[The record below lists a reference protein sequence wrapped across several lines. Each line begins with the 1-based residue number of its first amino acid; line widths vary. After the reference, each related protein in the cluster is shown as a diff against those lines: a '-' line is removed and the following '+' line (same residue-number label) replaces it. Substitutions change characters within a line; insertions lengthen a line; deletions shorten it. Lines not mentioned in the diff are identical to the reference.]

1 MDLIY
6 FFLNITWVEAV
17 VTSLFLSFILI
28 APIYT
33 RLIGVICFMFCII
46 FLFFELVIDRGVDR
60 QVNLFP
66 PSPYYVEKV
75 VKKYELQEFL
85 YSYPS
90 GLKLEM
96 ALKSSTMGFGICLLN
111 KYEGFLCSG
120 YLKYFENKLIGYKNE
135 ILEKR
140 SEGKKE
146 DKKAY
151 DGAIERQRNID
162 NHFN

>member
-6 FFLNITWVEAV
+6 FFLDITWVEAV

-46 FLFFELVIDRGVDR
+46 FCFFGLVIDRGVDR

>member
-6 FFLNITWVEAV
+6 FFLDITWVEAV

-28 APIYT
+28 VPIYT

-46 FLFFELVIDRGVDR
+46 FLFFGLVIDRGVDR

-111 KYEGFLCSG
+111 KYEGSICSG

>member
-6 FFLNITWVEAV
+6 FFLDITWVEV
-17 VTSLFLSFILI
+17 VVILFFLSSILI
-28 APIYT
+28 TPIHT
-33 RLIGVICFMFCII
+33 RLIGAICFMFWII
-46 FLFFELVIDRGVDR
+46 FLFFGFVIDQGGDR

-120 YLKYFENKLIGYKNE
+120 YLKYFENKLIGHKNE

>member
-1 MDLIY
+1 
-6 FFLNITWVEAV
+6 
-17 VTSLFLSFILI
+17 
-28 APIYT
+28 
-33 RLIGVICFMFCII
+33 MFCII
-46 FLFFELVIDRGVDR
+46 FLFFGFVIDRGVDR

>member
-1 MDLIY
+1 M
-6 FFLNITWVEAV
+6 
-17 VTSLFLSFILI
+17 
-28 APIYT
+28 
-33 RLIGVICFMFCII
+33 
-46 FLFFELVIDRGVDR
+46 IDQGGDR
-60 QVNLFP
+60 QVSLFP

-140 SEGKKE
+140 SEGKKRI
-146 DKKAY
+146 KKPTM
-151 DGAIERQRNID
+151 EL
-162 NHFN
+162 

>member
-6 FFLNITWVEAV
+6 FFLDITWVEV
-17 VTSLFLSFILI
+17 VVILFFLSSILI
-28 APIYT
+28 TPIHT
-33 RLIGVICFMFCII
+33 RLIGAICFMFWII
-46 FLFFELVIDRGVDR
+46 FVFFGFVLDQGGDR

-111 KYEGFLCSG
+111 KYEGSICSG

-140 SEGKKE
+140 SEGKRE

-151 DGAIERQRNID
+151 DEAIERQRNID

>member
-1 MDLIY
+1 
-6 FFLNITWVEAV
+6 
-17 VTSLFLSFILI
+17 
-28 APIYT
+28 
-33 RLIGVICFMFCII
+33 MFCII

>member
-6 FFLNITWVEAV
+6 FFLDITWVEV
-17 VTSLFLSFILI
+17 VVILFFLSSILI
-28 APIYT
+28 TPIHT
-33 RLIGVICFMFCII
+33 RLIGVICFMFWII
-46 FLFFELVIDRGVDR
+46 FVFFGFVIDQGGDR

-111 KYEGFLCSG
+111 KYEGSICSG

-140 SEGKKE
+140 SEGKRE

-151 DGAIERQRNID
+151 DEAIERQRNID

>member
-6 FFLNITWVEAV
+6 FFLDITWVEAV
-17 VTSLFLSFILI
+17 VTSLFLTFIL
-28 APIYT
+28 AVPIYT

-46 FLFFELVIDRGVDR
+46 FCFFGFVIDGGVDR
-60 QVNLFP
+60 EVNLFP

-85 YSYPS
+85 DSYPS

-96 ALKSSTMGFGICLLN
+96 ALKSSTLGFGICLLN
-111 KYEGFLCSG
+111 KYEGSICSG

-140 SEGKKE
+140 SEGKRE

-151 DGAIERQRNID
+151 DEAIERQRNID

>member
-6 FFLNITWVEAV
+6 FFLDITWVEAI
-17 VTSLFLSFILI
+17 VTSLFLSFILTV
-28 APIYT
+28 PIYT
-33 RLIGVICFMFCII
+33 RLIGAICFMFCII
-46 FLFFELVIDRGVDR
+46 FVFFGFVIDQGGDR
-60 QVNLFP
+60 EVNLFP
-66 PSPYYVEKV
+66 PRPYYVEKV

-111 KYEGFLCSG
+111 KYEGSICSG

-140 SEGKKE
+140 SEGKRE

-151 DGAIERQRNID
+151 DEAIERQRNID

>member
-6 FFLNITWVEAV
+6 FFLDITWVEAV

-28 APIYT
+28 VPIYT
-33 RLIGVICFMFCII
+33 RLIGAICFMFCII
-46 FLFFELVIDRGVDR
+46 FLFFGFVIDQGGDR

-140 SEGKKE
+140 SEGKRE
-146 DKKAY
+146 DKKAH
-151 DGAIERQRNID
+151 DEAIERQRNID

>member
-6 FFLNITWVEAV
+6 FFLDITWVEAV
-17 VTSLFLSFILI
+17 VILFFLSFILI
-28 APIYT
+28 TPIHT
-33 RLIGVICFMFCII
+33 RLIGAICFMLWII
-46 FLFFELVIDRGVDR
+46 FCFFGFVIDRGVDR
-60 QVNLFP
+60 QVSLFP

-111 KYEGFLCSG
+111 KYEGSICSG

-140 SEGKKE
+140 SEGKRE

-151 DGAIERQRNID
+151 DEAIERQRNID

>member
-6 FFLNITWVEAV
+6 FFLDITWVEAV
-17 VTSLFLSFILI
+17 IILFFLSFILI
-28 APIYT
+28 TPIHT
-33 RLIGVICFMFCII
+33 RLIGVICFMLWII
-46 FLFFELVIDRGVDR
+46 FAVFGFVIDQGGDR
-60 QVNLFP
+60 QASLFP

-75 VKKYELQEFL
+75 VKKYELQEFID
-85 YSYPS
+85 SYPS
-90 GLKLEM
+90 GLKLKM
-96 ALKSSTMGFGICLLN
+96 ALKSSTLGFGICLLN
-111 KYEGFLCSG
+111 KYEGSICSG

-140 SEGKKE
+140 TEGKRE

-151 DGAIERQRNID
+151 DEAIERQRNID

>member
-6 FFLNITWVEAV
+6 FFLDITWVEAIFI
-17 VTSLFLSFILI
+17 LFFLSFILI
-28 APIYT
+28 TPIYT
-33 RLIGVICFMFCII
+33 RLIGVICFMFWII
-46 FLFFELVIDRGVDR
+46 FCFFGLVIDQGVDK
-60 QVNLFP
+60 QVSLFP

-111 KYEGFLCSG
+111 KYEGSICSG

-140 SEGKKE
+140 SEGKRE

-151 DGAIERQRNID
+151 DEAIERQRNID

>member
-6 FFLNITWVEAV
+6 FFLDITWVEAV
-17 VTSLFLSFILI
+17 VTSLFLSFIL
-28 APIYT
+28 AVPIYT
-33 RLIGVICFMFCII
+33 RLIGVICFMLWII
-46 FLFFELVIDRGVDR
+46 FCFFGLVIDQGGDR
-60 QVNLFP
+60 QVSLFP

-111 KYEGFLCSG
+111 KYEGSICSG

-140 SEGKKE
+140 SEGKRE

-151 DGAIERQRNID
+151 DEAIERQRNID

>member
-6 FFLNITWVEAV
+6 FFLDITWVEAI

-46 FLFFELVIDRGVDR
+46 FVFFGFVIDQGGDR
-60 QVNLFP
+60 EVNLFP
-66 PSPYYVEKV
+66 PRPYYVEKV

>member
-6 FFLNITWVEAV
+6 FFLDITWVEV
-17 VTSLFLSFILI
+17 VVILFFLSSILI
-28 APIYT
+28 TPIHT
-33 RLIGVICFMFCII
+33 RLIGAICFMFWII
-46 FLFFELVIDRGVDR
+46 FVFFGFVIDQGGDR

-111 KYEGFLCSG
+111 KYEGSICSG
-120 YLKYFENKLIGYKNE
+120 YLKYFENKLIEYKNE

-140 SEGKKE
+140 SEGKRE

-151 DGAIERQRNID
+151 DEAIERQRNID

>member
-6 FFLNITWVEAV
+6 FFLDITWVEAV
-17 VTSLFLSFILI
+17 VILFFLSFILI
-28 APIYT
+28 TPIHT
-33 RLIGVICFMFCII
+33 RLIGAICFMLWII
-46 FLFFELVIDRGVDR
+46 FCFFGLVIDQGGDR
-60 QVNLFP
+60 EVNLFP

-111 KYEGFLCSG
+111 KYEGSICSG

-140 SEGKKE
+140 SEGKRE

-151 DGAIERQRNID
+151 DEAIERQRNID

>member
-6 FFLNITWVEAV
+6 FFLDITWVEAIFI
-17 VTSLFLSFILI
+17 LFFLSFILI
-28 APIYT
+28 TPIHT
-33 RLIGVICFMFCII
+33 RLIGAICFMLLFC
-46 FLFFELVIDRGVDR
+46 FGLFGLVIDQGGDR
-60 QVNLFP
+60 QVSLFP

-111 KYEGFLCSG
+111 KYEGSICSG

-140 SEGKKE
+140 SEGKRE

-151 DGAIERQRNID
+151 DEAIERQRNID

>member
-6 FFLNITWVEAV
+6 FFLDITWVEAV

>member
-6 FFLNITWVEAV
+6 FFLDITWVEV
-17 VTSLFLSFILI
+17 VIVLFFLSFILI
-28 APIYT
+28 TPIHT
-33 RLIGVICFMFCII
+33 RLIGMICFMFWII
-46 FLFFELVIDRGVDR
+46 FVFFGFVVDQGGDRK
-60 QVNLFP
+60 VNLFP

-96 ALKSSTMGFGICLLN
+96 ALKSSTLGFGICLLN
-111 KYEGFLCSG
+111 KYEGSICSG

-140 SEGKKE
+140 SEGKRE

-151 DGAIERQRNID
+151 DEAIERQRNID

>member
-1 MDLIY
+1 M
-6 FFLNITWVEAV
+6 
-17 VTSLFLSFILI
+17 
-28 APIYT
+28 
-33 RLIGVICFMFCII
+33 
-46 FLFFELVIDRGVDR
+46 IDQGVDR
-60 QVNLFP
+60 QVSLFP
-66 PSPYYVEKV
+66 LSPYYVEKV

-90 GLKLEM
+90 GLKFEE
-96 ALKSSTMGFGICLLN
+96 ALKSSTLGFGICLLN
-111 KYEGFLCSG
+111 KYEGSICSG

-135 ILEKR
+135 VLEKR

>member
-6 FFLNITWVEAV
+6 FFLDITWVEAI
-17 VTSLFLSFILI
+17 VTSLFLSFILTV
-28 APIYT
+28 PIYT

>member
-6 FFLNITWVEAV
+6 FFLDITWVEV
-17 VTSLFLSFILI
+17 VIILFFLSFILI
-28 APIYT
+28 TPIHT
-33 RLIGVICFMFCII
+33 RLIGAICFMLWIMFC
-46 FLFFELVIDRGVDR
+46 FFGFVIDQGGDR
-60 QVNLFP
+60 QASLFP

-75 VKKYELQEFL
+75 VKKYELQEFID
-85 YSYPS
+85 SYPS
-90 GLKLEM
+90 DLKLKM
-96 ALKSSTMGFGICLLN
+96 ALKSSTLGFGICLLN
-111 KYEGFLCSG
+111 KYEGSICSG

-140 SEGKKE
+140 TEGKRE

-151 DGAIERQRNID
+151 DEAIERQRNID

>member
-6 FFLNITWVEAV
+6 FFLDITWVEAV
-17 VTSLFLSFILI
+17 VTSFFLSFILI

-33 RLIGVICFMFCII
+33 RLIGVICFIFCII
-46 FLFFELVIDRGVDR
+46 FVFFGFVIDGGGDR
-60 QVNLFP
+60 EVNLFP

>member
-6 FFLNITWVEAV
+6 FFLDITWVEAV

-28 APIYT
+28 VPIYT

-46 FLFFELVIDRGVDR
+46 FCFFGLVIDRGVDR

-140 SEGKKE
+140 SEGKRE
-146 DKKAY
+146 DKKAH
-151 DGAIERQRNID
+151 DEAIERQRNID

>member
-6 FFLNITWVEAV
+6 FFLNITWVEAIV
-17 VTSLFLSFILI
+17 VLLILSFLLFIST
-28 APIYT
+28 YT
-33 RLIGVICFMFCII
+33 RLISAICFMFWII
-46 FLFFELVIDRGVDR
+46 FVFFGFVIDQGGDR
-60 QVNLFP
+60 EVNLFP

-111 KYEGFLCSG
+111 KYEGSICSG

-140 SEGKKE
+140 SEGKRE

-151 DGAIERQRNID
+151 DEAIERQRNID